1 MDCLKKHYDP
11 ARMKREAEEDKLAKE
26 EAKAMAEAA
35 SVNSTMA
42 VIGAIGAIGAIEA
55 LALTPTTR
63 RRQLVDDKDDKDDY
77 DERPPSPFVLSQ
89 DDFDELSEMYSWSE
103 TLSYEAPSENWRMPK
118 HAVELSFENL
128 PVILE

>member
-35 SVNSTMA
+35 SVNSAMA

-63 RRQLVDDKDDKDDY
+63 RRQLVDDKDDY

-89 DDFDELSEMYSWSE
+89 DDFDELSEMYS
-103 TLSYEAPSENWRMPK
+103 
-118 HAVELSFENL
+118 
-128 PVILE
+128 

>member
-11 ARMKREAEEDKLAKE
+11 ARMKREAQEDELAKE

-35 SVNSTMA
+35 SVNSAMA

-63 RRQLVDDKDDKDDY
+63 RRQLVDNKDDKDDY

-89 DDFDELSEMYSWSE
+89 DDFDELSEMYS
-103 TLSYEAPSENWRMPK
+103 
-118 HAVELSFENL
+118 
-128 PVILE
+128 